1 MATKAQKVRLAVF
14 VIAASCV
21 LVSFILVAAG
31 VQLMRDRDLYYID
44 FDASVLCDMD
54 EPDAVG
60 RGHPPFPGV
69 PTKCVDAIDILCRID
84 EFHRR

>member
-44 FDASVLCDMD
+44 FDASVSGLVVG
-54 EPDAVG
+54 DAVKYQGIKVG
-60 RGHPPFPGV
+60 RVVTTGISS
-69 PTKCVDAIDILCRID
+69 DNSSI
-84 EFHRR
+84 